1 MITEEQKDEM
11 LAKGKR
17 LMTVERWQEFAYCPD
32 CNHRKCLHCTR
43 ETIAITD
50 IPQFIHGMEGVH
62 LALFLEDYPPQ
73 LHNQVIRC
81 SFCGSRRHIT
91 EWLQVSFWPELYDIP
106 EIEEAILKAARD
118 NENQN

>member
-17 LMTVERWQEFAYCPD
+17 LMTVEQWEELAYCPD

-81 SFCGSRRHIT
+81 SFCGSRRHIAD
-91 EWLQVSFWPELYDIP
+91 WLKESFWPELYVIP
-106 EIEEAILKAARD
+106 EIEKAILKVARA